1 MSLGARCSM
10 YYSQNFTAKKSKTRT
25 EPYLSLMTL
34 YPRVDNKNNA
44 KDPTRF
50 HFSLR
55 LSYNPF
61 FFLNFF
67 FIFCLI
73 KNSLRIKGLVIF
85 FFNIIYLVFFSKWI
99 FNFYQNFY
107 LIFFLSKNELN
118 ERNPKVN

>member
-1 MSLGARCSM
+1 M

-55 LSYNPF
+55 LSYNPPPKKK
-61 FFLNFF
+61 
-67 FIFCLI
+67 I
-73 KNSLRIKGLVIF
+73 KVKKIF
-85 FFNIIYLVFFSKWI
+85 FDTHQYFQQKSDRSKKFFNRII
-99 FNFYQNFY
+99 N
-107 LIFFLSKNELN
+107 
-118 ERNPKVN
+118 